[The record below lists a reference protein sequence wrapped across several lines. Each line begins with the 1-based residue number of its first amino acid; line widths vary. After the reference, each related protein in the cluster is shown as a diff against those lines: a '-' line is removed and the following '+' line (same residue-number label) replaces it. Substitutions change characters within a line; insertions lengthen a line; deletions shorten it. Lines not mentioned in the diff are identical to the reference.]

1 MSKTTGLRN
10 EVSNGWHL
18 YRDKSFN
25 NPDKSKMVN
34 CLLLLAA
41 FIYWKI
47 LLWLESFTTC
57 QVLNRTGDLR
67 DSQISATSG
76 GLEHITLEAPWPAP
90 ATSINYLLLM
100 LKNVQFPSLLIRSSD
115 AVLKFHDLESFA
127 FWRGFFFFAKVETWI
142 HHFLQELCS
151 QRRSELNFRPGFI
164 CEKSVDETDT
174 KLRPATHKNVNE

>member
-1 MSKTTGLRN
+1 MVDT
-10 EVSNGWHL
+10 
-18 YRDKSFN
+18 RDKSFN
-25 NPDKSKMVN
+25 DPDKSKMVN

-47 LLWLESFTTC
+47 LLWMESFTTC

-76 GLEHITLEAPWPAP
+76 GLEHITLEAPRPAP

-100 LKNVQFPSLLIRSSD
+100 LKNVQFPSLLMRSSD

-127 FWRGFFFFAKVETWI
+127 FWGGGYFFFAKVETWI
-142 HHFLQELCS
+142 HHFLPFWTKSCVPSGGQSSTFVQALYVRS
-151 QRRSELNFRPGFI
+151 QWMKQTQAAS
-164 CEKSVDETDT
+164 SDT
-174 KLRPATHKNVNE
+174 QKCKWVKWKFK